1 MEVMAKARGLR
12 VSPRKARLVVDMVRG
27 KSVPEALAIL
37 RFVPNKSAEYV
48 AKVVKSAAANAEHNH
63 DLDPDRLYIKRI
75 YADEGPTYRRWRAR
89 ARGRVNRRL
98 KRTAH
103 ITVIVDEMEKGA

>member
-27 KSVPEALAIL
+27 KSVPDALAIL
-37 RFVPNKSAEYV
+37 RFVPNKSAKYV

>member
-1 MEVMAKARGLR
+1 MEVMAKATAVR
-12 VSPRKARLVVDMVRG
+12 VSAQKARLVVDTVRG
-27 KSVPEALAIL
+27 KPVPEALAIL
-37 RFVPNKSAEYV
+37 RFLPQKTAVDV

-63 DLDPDRLYIKRI
+63 DLDPDALYIKRI
-75 YADEGPTYRRWRAR
+75 YADEGPTFKRWSAR

-103 ITVIVDEMEKGA
+103 ITVIVEEIQEGA